1 MSKEVRF
8 SVVPYEQYSEEDF
21 NEPTKYF
28 CVGATGDRYYFHTR
42 DRAKAQAQCDEDFGK
57 GKYKIR
63 TGGIEKSDTITC
75 RGSMNSK
82 SYAGQKLISIR
93 NSQGR
98 GL

>member
-1 MSKEVRF
+1 MTKKVRF

-21 NEPTKYF
+21 NEPTKYY
-28 CVGATGDRYYFHTR
+28 CVVATGDRYYYHTR
-42 DRAKAQAQCDEDFGK
+42 DRAKAQQQCDEDWGK

-63 TGGIEKSDTITC
+63 TGGMEKSDKITC

-82 SYAGQKLISIR
+82 SMAGAKLMSIR
-93 NSQGR
+93 ASQGR